1 MSFQVMV
8 AVETLRT
15 LVALERTFVMRGL
28 LLTAIHLLHLSA
40 VPAVEPRDH
49 AAWKAMG
56 HRADHRHLA
65 ARAVHVGH
73 DGAGHAA
80 ATVEDR

>member
-1 MSFQVMV
+1 MV
-8 AVETLRT
+8 PVETLRT

-28 LLTAIHLLHLSA
+28 LLTAVHLLHLST

-49 AAWKAMG
+49 AAWQAMG
-56 HRADHRHLA
+56 HRANHGHLA

-73 DGAGHAA
+73 DGTRHAH
-80 ATVEDR
+80 TVDGR